1 MNERFRNPPSMLT
14 CVSAFGGITVTKL
27 LSDTKYLDAKFLPAY
42 HVALAAR
49 RAALLATLRA
59 QPIPYTEPD
68 AAFFLTVDL
77 SGWLRHF
84 DEEGAGCDG
93 ERALLAYLVG
103 RRVFLAP
110 GRAFGATVPGLF
122 RLSYGGDEAAL
133 ALGVRRL
140 VGALGELDGGSKQ
153 EDKSVDGNKDVKK
166 KSLGWRGLSCFG
178 GI

>member
-1 MNERFRNPPSMLT
+1 MLT
-14 CVSAFGGITVTKL
+14 WVSAFGGITATKL

-42 HVALAAR
+42 HAALAAR

-68 AAFFLTVDL
+68 AAIFLTVDL

-84 DEEGAGCDG
+84 EEEGAGRDG
-93 ERALLAYLVG
+93 ERALLTYLVG
-103 RRVFLAP
+103 SRVFLAP

-140 VGALGELDGGSKQ
+140 VGALRELDGGDGGGSKQ
-153 EDKSVDGNKDVKK
+153 EDKSVCGNNDDVRK

-178 GI
+178 GF